1 MPDPAGGFEFIHS
14 QHSFLLKRIRENLES
29 VMKLPF
35 VPLSAGQVPIHL
47 LELRR
52 EKGYSKAQ
60 FGSTCLH
67 ALVLGALIFGVL
79 RPPQIDKTGPSKKLP
94 GIDSLQ
100 FLRPDWLRQ
109 TNDGSLGRRGS
120 SGGHDA
126 LPPSKGELPPPSRM
140 ALLPPHLPD
149 GQQHV
154 LAVPLTIA
162 VADAPEMTRPVND
175 PGWPWMKNKNN
186 SDGSGEH
193 GIGNGRDHGMG
204 EGLGDGSGVGSD
216 PGPFANVVTQVV
228 CKYCPDPMYS
238 DEARK
243 AKLQGH
249 VTLRVLVG
257 ADGRVRDVQLAHG
270 LGLGLDENAMHAVRS
285 WQFVPAKDAARR
297 PVASWITIETVFRLF

>member
-1 MPDPAGGFEFIHS
+1 MPDLARGFEFIPS
-14 QHSFLLKRIRENLES
+14 QQSSLPKRIRENLES
-29 VMKLPF
+29 VWKLPF
-35 VPLSAGQVPIHL
+35 VPLPAAQAPIHL
-47 LELRR
+47 LELQR
-52 EKGYSKAQ
+52 ERAYSKAQ

-67 ALVLGALIFGVL
+67 AVIIGALIFGVL
-79 RPPQIDKTGPSKKLP
+79 RPPQIDKNGPSNKPP

-100 FLRPDWLRQ
+100 FLAPNWLRP
-109 TNDGSLGRRGS
+109 TNDGSLGKRGS

-126 LPPSKGELPPPSRM
+126 LPPTRGELLPPSRM
-140 ALLPPHLPD
+140 ALLQPHLPD
-149 GQQHV
+149 GQQHL

-162 VADAPEMTRPVND
+162 EADAPEMTRPVNN
-175 PGWPWMKNKNN
+175 PGLPWMKDKNN
-186 SDGSGEH
+186 SEGSGRN
-193 GIGNGRDHGMG
+193 GIGTGRDRGMG
-204 EGLGDGSGVGSD
+204 EGLGDGSGVGGD

-228 CKYCPDPMYS
+228 CRYCPDPLYS

-249 VTLRVLVG
+249 VTMRVLVG
-257 ADGRVRDVQLAHG
+257 ADGRVRDVQLLHG